1 MSETPVCDLIA
12 DLLSRGLS
20 PGDAIASARL
30 VEGSLAKSRGSVEE
44 RRERERLK
52 KKRQRAKNP
61 ELSPGQEGGDISS
74 SSSNNT
80 QTLNKEGRK
89 EESSVPLVPGDILSD
104 WPKDYRDQFWK
115 TVPRRVA
122 KADAMKALEK
132 VRRTGLAWK
141 VFFAGV
147 LRWAEESKRADP
159 KFIKHP
165 ATWINKGCWE
175 DEAAPDARQLNKPSS
190 NGFAAVARRL
200 HEAERNEEEGR

>member
-30 VEGSLAKSRGSVEE
+30 IEGSLAKSRGSVEE

-52 KKRQRAKNP
+52 KARQRANKSG
-61 ELSPGQEGGDISS
+61 LSPGQEGGDISS
-74 SSSNNT
+74 SPSNNS
-80 QTLNKEGRK
+80 QSINEKGSK
-89 EESSVPLVPGDILSD
+89 KDSAVPLVPGDILSD

-115 TVPRRVA
+115 QVPRRVA
-122 KADAMKALEK
+122 KADAMKSLEK
-132 VRRTGLAWK
+132 VRRSGLAWK
-141 VFFAGV
+141 VLFDGV
-147 LRWAEESKRADP
+147 LRWAAEAKLSDP

-165 ATWINKGCWE
+165 ATWLNKGCWE
-175 DEAAPDARQLNKPSS
+175 DEAAPVGQRDRKPTG

-200 HEAERNEEEGR
+200 HEAERDEEDGK